1 MKSVYLG
8 NFHHAIISRKW
19 NKIKKTLNRFF
30 FSHGEFFHSAFMLVC
45 ASSFFSKVLF
55 KRERG
60 SEWGRVEGNSL
71 YYYDIF
77 KKMKWNREWRKVARN
92 RKWFQMIRVRKGRK
106 KSKLR
111 NEYSAFYSIS
121 LWKLRLE
128 RKGAREW
135 RKNRLLFTFLDLKRA
150 HSSWL
155 ACEAHIIHK

>member
-19 NKIKKTLNRFF
+19 NKIKKTLNRIFF
-30 FSHGEFFHSAFMLVC
+30 LSWRIFSFRLYAC

-111 NEYSAFYSIS
+111 NEYARLYRVS
-121 LWKLRLE
+121 LNFSVKTTLRKKRCKRMKE
-128 RKGAREW
+128 KS
-135 RKNRLLFTFLDLKRA
+135 TFIYILRPKE
-150 HSSWL
+150 SS
-155 ACEAHIIHK
+155 